1 MTSTPNIPSAG
12 AWSSSDGAGTGAPET
27 NDPSAITTTTEAGLP
42 SGFGESSDTGFPRAA
57 EFSSIQDA
65 GTMSEVRPVSA
76 PILYLYGSMLA
87 VLVALILAAMS
98 SSIVLGVLA
107 WLLSVV
113 LGLGLAMVFVVK
125 NTGRQANPWYDNQP
139 FPMILYR
146 VSIAASIVGIIAAS
160 ARIALF
166 VGRM

>member
-27 NDPSAITTTTEAGLP
+27 NDPSVITTTTGAVLP

-57 EFSSIQDA
+57 EFCSTQDA

-76 PILYLYGSMLA
+76 PVLYLYSSMLA

-125 NTGRQANPWYDNQP
+125 NTARQASPWYDNQP

>member
-27 NDPSAITTTTEAGLP
+27 NDSSVITTTTGAVLP

-57 EFSSIQDA
+57 EFSSTQDA

-76 PILYLYGSMLA
+76 PILYLYSSMLA

-125 NTGRQANPWYDNQP
+125 NTARQASPWYDNQP

>member
-27 NDPSAITTTTEAGLP
+27 NDPSVITTTTGAVLP

-57 EFSSIQDA
+57 EFSSTQDA

-76 PILYLYGSMLA
+76 PILYLYSSMLA

-125 NTGRQANPWYDNQP
+125 NTARQASPWYDNQP

-146 VSIAASIVGIIAAS
+146 GSIAASIVGIIAAS

>member
-1 MTSTPNIPSAG
+1 MTSTPNSPSAG

-27 NDPSAITTTTEAGLP
+27 NDPSVITTTTGAVLP

-57 EFSSIQDA
+57 EFSSTQDA

-76 PILYLYGSMLA
+76 PILYLYSSMLA

-125 NTGRQANPWYDNQP
+125 NTARQASPWYDNQP

>member
-27 NDPSAITTTTEAGLP
+27 NDPSVITTTTGAVLP

-57 EFSSIQDA
+57 EFSSTQDA

-76 PILYLYGSMLA
+76 PVLYLYSSMLA

-125 NTGRQANPWYDNQP
+125 NTARQASPWYDNQP

-146 VSIAASIVGIIAAS
+146 VSISASIVGIIAAS

>member
-27 NDPSAITTTTEAGLP
+27 NDPSVITTTTGAVLP

-57 EFSSIQDA
+57 EFSSTQDA

-76 PILYLYGSMLA
+76 PVLYLYSSMLA

-125 NTGRQANPWYDNQP
+125 NTARQASPWYDNQP

>member
-27 NDPSAITTTTEAGLP
+27 NDPSVITTTTGAVLP

-57 EFSSIQDA
+57 EFSSTQDA

-76 PILYLYGSMLA
+76 PILYLYSSMLA

-125 NTGRQANPWYDNQP
+125 NTARQASPWYDNQP

-146 VSIAASIVGIIAAS
+146 VSITASIVGIIAAS

>member
-27 NDPSAITTTTEAGLP
+27 NDPSVITTTTGAVLP

-57 EFSSIQDA
+57 EFSSTQDA

-76 PILYLYGSMLA
+76 PILYLYSSMLA

-125 NTGRQANPWYDNQP
+125 NTARQASPWYDNQP

>member
-27 NDPSAITTTTEAGLP
+27 YDPSVITTTTGAVLP

-57 EFSSIQDA
+57 EFSSTQDA

-76 PILYLYGSMLA
+76 PVLYLYSSMLA

-125 NTGRQANPWYDNQP
+125 NTARQASPWYDNQP

>member
-27 NDPSAITTTTEAGLP
+27 NDPSVITTTTGAVLP
-42 SGFGESSDTGFPRAA
+42 SGFGESSDTGFPPAA

-76 PILYLYGSMLA
+76 PILYLYSSMLA

-125 NTGRQANPWYDNQP
+125 NTARQANPWYDNQP

>member
-27 NDPSAITTTTEAGLP
+27 NDPSVITTTTGAVLP
-42 SGFGESSDTGFPRAA
+42 SGFGELSDTGFPRAA
-57 EFSSIQDA
+57 EFSSTQDA

-76 PILYLYGSMLA
+76 PILYLYSSMLA

-125 NTGRQANPWYDNQP
+125 NTARQASPWYDNQP

>member
-27 NDPSAITTTTEAGLP
+27 NDPSVITTTTGAVLP

-57 EFSSIQDA
+57 EFSSTQDA

-76 PILYLYGSMLA
+76 PILYLYSSMLA

-125 NTGRQANPWYDNQP
+125 NTARQASPHRGHHRGFRANRPVRGKD
-139 FPMILYR
+139 
-146 VSIAASIVGIIAAS
+146 VTGS
-160 ARIALF
+160 
-166 VGRM
+166 

>member
-27 NDPSAITTTTEAGLP
+27 NDPSVITTTTGAVLP

-57 EFSSIQDA
+57 EFSSTQDA

-76 PILYLYGSMLA
+76 PILYLYSSMLA

-125 NTGRQANPWYDNQP
+125 NSARQASPWYDNQP

>member
-27 NDPSAITTTTEAGLP
+27 NDPSVITTTTGAVLP

-57 EFSSIQDA
+57 EFSSTQDA

-76 PILYLYGSMLA
+76 PILYLYSSMLA

-125 NTGRQANPWYDNQP
+125 NTARQASPGTT
-139 FPMILYR
+139 I
-146 VSIAASIVGIIAAS
+146 S
-160 ARIALF
+160 LF
-166 VGRM
+166 R

>member
-107 WLLSVV
+107 W
-113 LGLGLAMVFVVK
+113 
-125 NTGRQANPWYDNQP
+125 PWSS
-139 FPMILYR
+139 L
-146 VSIAASIVGIIAAS
+146 
-160 ARIALF
+160 
-166 VGRM
+166 

>member
-27 NDPSAITTTTEAGLP
+27 NDPSVITTTTGAVLP

-57 EFSSIQDA
+57 EFSSTQDA

-76 PILYLYGSMLA
+76 PILYLYSSMLA

-113 LGLGLAMVFVVK
+113 LRLGLAMVFVVK
-125 NTGRQANPWYDNQP
+125 NTARQASPWYDNQP

-146 VSIAASIVGIIAAS
+146 VSIAASIVCIIAAS

>member
-27 NDPSAITTTTEAGLP
+27 NDPSVITTTTGAVLP

-57 EFSSIQDA
+57 EFSSTQDA

-76 PILYLYGSMLA
+76 PILYLYSSMLA

-125 NTGRQANPWYDNQP
+125 ITARQASPWYDNQP